1 MFLPASCLILLHVD
15 FPWLFVAFG
24 RKVCD
29 PESRAFSDETTF
41 SPSLSDHS
49 GQFDYR
55 HAASAA
61 GKIGCRADLRL
72 SGSPSRRGP
81 LHPSTAERRDVAEIF
96 AQLPRVAR
104 FQPPLLH
111 SERCRR

>member
-15 FPWLFVAFG
+15 SCWLFVAFG

-49 GQFDYR
+49 GQFDHR

-72 SGSPSRRGP
+72 SWTPSRRGP
-81 LHPSTAERRDVAEIF
+81 LHPSTAERRDGEEIT
-96 AQLPRVAR
+96 AHLPRLAR
-104 FQPPLLH
+104 FQRPPLH
-111 SERCRR
+111 SA

>member
-1 MFLPASCLILLHVD
+1 FH
-15 FPWLFVAFG
+15 WLFVAFG
-24 RKVCD
+24 HEVCD
-29 PESRAFSDETTF
+29 PEIRAFSDETTF

-49 GQFDYR
+49 GQFDHR

-81 LHPSTAERRDVAEIF
+81 LHPSTAERRDVAEIS
-96 AQLPRVAR
+96 AQFPRVAR
-104 FQPPLLH
+104 FQLLLLH
-111 SERCRR
+111 SEICRRVDSQVRDGYVRG